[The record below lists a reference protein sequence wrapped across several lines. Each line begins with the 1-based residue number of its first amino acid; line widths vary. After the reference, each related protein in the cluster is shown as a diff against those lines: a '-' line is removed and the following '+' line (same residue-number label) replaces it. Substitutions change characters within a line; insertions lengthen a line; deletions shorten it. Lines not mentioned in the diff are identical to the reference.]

1 MKFYRKFLR
10 AGVALLAFS
19 LLCLH
24 YTRGPPRARPS
35 SFLGS
40 VVAAVGAAPPS
51 SARWRGDSAALGG
64 GEGVSGGDGAGGG
77 GGVGARSFRPRT
89 RPIIYPAPVATA
101 RHGGGYATWLWTDAF
116 LKDGSIT
123 IIAQCYVGMPR
134 DYGKVR
140 LRARELPGG
149 EGGFTTIHVRD
160 AYESVI
166 MARLEAPTLAAV
178 ERLALDVEFE
188 GVNSSVTLLRAPGGW
203 ESEFAMC
210 ALFLQDR
217 HLLGMWATYWYLLGV
232 DTFYLYWNG
241 EVKGIEELKAAVEHI
256 PAHVVFIHWPFDY
269 WVPNHERPHHGQP
282 QAWNSCYQRNKDKHD
297 FLVFYDLVRRRA
309 RCAIFLH
316 HNAPHA

>member
-1 MKFYRKFLR
+1 MKVYRKFLR
-10 AGVALLAFS
+10 LGVALLACS
-19 LLCLH
+19 LFALNF
-24 YTRGPPRARPS
+24 YRGAPRASR
-35 SFLGS
+35 
-40 VVAAVGAAPPS
+40 AAVFAPSARGGSLAAP
-51 SARWRGDSAALGG
+51 RGD
-64 GEGVSGGDGAGGG
+64 GDGSAPADDALAEADDR
-77 GGVGARSFRPRT
+77 ARRPYRPRQ
-89 RPIIYPAPVATA
+89 RPIIYPAPIPTA

-116 LKDGSIT
+116 LKDGGIT
-123 IIAQCYVGMPR
+123 IISQCYVGMPR
-134 DYGKVR
+134 DYGKVI
-140 LRARELPGG
+140 LRAKELSGG

-166 MARLEAPTLAAV
+166 MARLEAPALASL

-188 GVNSSVTLLRAPGGW
+188 GVSHSVTLLRAPGGW

-217 HLLGMWATYWYLLGV
+217 HLLGVWATYWYLLGV

-282 QAWNSCYQRNKDKHD
+282 QAWNSCYQRNRDKHD